1 MVSGVLVVTVLLC
14 FDRPLYAVMSSEFCY
29 QVLHAILVDCFVLQD
44 EVCGGG
50 KRSMHAGVI
59 HWAGRADD
67 AALPDRKL
75 TASAPDLQSGR
86 FLHVSQCPPTSTYC
100 L

>member
-1 MVSGVLVVTVLLC
+1 
-14 FDRPLYAVMSSEFCY
+14 
-29 QVLHAILVDCFVLQD
+29 
-44 EVCGGG
+44 
-50 KRSMHAGVI
+50 MHAGVI
-59 HWAGRADD
+59 HWAGCADD